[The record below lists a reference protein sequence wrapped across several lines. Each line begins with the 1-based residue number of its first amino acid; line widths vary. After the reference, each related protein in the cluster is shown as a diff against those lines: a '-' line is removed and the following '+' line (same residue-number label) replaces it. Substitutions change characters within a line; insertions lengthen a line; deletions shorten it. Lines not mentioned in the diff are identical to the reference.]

1 MAGACVPIAVADDY
15 TTIKTTAKNAEEL
28 AGKAD
33 IDGFLV
39 GGASLKPE
47 FINIVNSSD
56 ANAKTAGPVNIGING
71 FGRIGRLV
79 RACVRGL
86 ASSCVGATDHCIAL
100 LPASL

>member
-1 MAGACVPIAVADDY
+1 MLFVSVIFIFSKPHP
-15 TTIKTTAKNAEEL
+15 AKNANEL

-47 FINIVNSSD
+47 FINIVNASD
-56 ANAKTAGPVNIGING
+56 ANAKTAGPVNVGING

-79 RACVRGL
+79 RGCMDGWMGGQRRGS
-86 ASSCVGATDHCIAL
+86 ARCK
-100 LPASL
+100 

>member
-1 MAGACVPIAVADDY
+1 MQHSAHRSLSIGIALRLGLTMGSFCVCGAAA
-15 TTIKTTAKNAEEL
+15 NANEL

-47 FINIVNSSD
+47 FLNICNASD
-56 ANAKTAGPVNIGING
+56 PSAKTAGPINIGING

-79 RACVRGL
+79 SHTPRR
-86 ASSCVGATDHCIAL
+86 T
-100 LPASL
+100 

>member
-1 MAGACVPIAVADDY
+1 MLFVAWWCGVGH
-15 TTIKTTAKNAEEL
+15 TAKNATEL

-47 FINIVNSSD
+47 FINIVNASD
-56 ANAKTAGPVNIGING
+56 ASAKTAGPINIGING

-79 RACVRGL
+79 SQKQTWRALRWWF
-86 ASSCVGATDHCIAL
+86 
-100 LPASL
+100 